1 MNRKITRAVY
11 KQVKSLLAKGYTA
24 WDVNAVLA
32 SEPVGALSAHTISN
46 IKTSKNRKDY
56 LRHIREVKANYDDP
70 IKYRKGY
77 KAIYG
82 VDGQKRSDVKSKLM
96 FWPKDFEAT
105 PIKVPLAS
113 IVSSTHT
120 IVLKGKAI
128 GLNQGELKELV
139 DRLTKLLEALK

>member
-1 MNRKITRAVY
+1 MKRKITRAVY
-11 KQVKSLLAKGYTA
+11 KQIKSLLAKGYTA
-24 WDVNAVLA
+24 WDVNTVLS

-46 IKTSKNRKDY
+46 IKNSKNRKGY
-56 LRHIREVKANYDDP
+56 LQHVRENKA
-70 IKYRKGY
+70 K
-77 KAIYG
+77 YG

-96 FWPKDFEAT
+96 YQPGKIWLTNSPKDFEAT

-128 GLNQGELKELV
+128 ELNQGELKELV